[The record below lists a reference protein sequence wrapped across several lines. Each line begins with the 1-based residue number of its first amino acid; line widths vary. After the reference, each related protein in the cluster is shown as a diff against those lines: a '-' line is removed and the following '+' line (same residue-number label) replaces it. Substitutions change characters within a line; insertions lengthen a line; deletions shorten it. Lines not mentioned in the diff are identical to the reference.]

1 MGKHSFIR
9 QYKLPDVKG
18 KIDYISNPG
27 RQEHL
32 YATYDTTIDE
42 RFWDY
47 LAGENQKAFEKS
59 GADGK
64 CIEAREFVIMLP
76 PSLTEYD
83 PQILLKLFTDKFKA
97 EYGLDCSSALH
108 HNKAKTNYHIHL
120 IYSERRP
127 LDKPIIKIASRN
139 MFYDENGKHR
149 KTKKEILDE
158 AGNIRP
164 GCKILLK
171 GEEYDNRFFGPKE
184 DYVKT
189 QEFLDDV
196 KHLYTDLINACVKD
210 ESERL
215 TVFDRNGPYLAT
227 KKIGKNNP
235 KADVIRADNEARME
249 WNRTVDEARV
259 VGIPEADIV
268 AMKKDF
274 VSSEVK
280 KSIKDD
286 GYRPER
292 LGKII
297 RKAISTLIEKI
308 RKFKLPEK
316 TVPVFDFAAYNEMVK
331 TNNALR
337 KITAEIETIDKK
349 TAHKHNKINECQG
362 PRYQKFKVTLIK
374 EIADLQLL
382 REGKQKELDRIV
394 KKAGYKD
401 VSKFMTA
408 FEKSCRLLEG
418 YKAQH
423 PGEELP
429 TEKESVLSK
438 LKSYQAEAKNTAR
451 KNPEKQKKKE
461 TER

>member
-196 KHLYTDLINACVKD
+196 KHLYTDL
-210 ESERL
+210 S
-215 TVFDRNGPYLAT
+215 
-227 KKIGKNNP
+227 
-235 KADVIRADNEARME
+235 RM
-249 WNRTVDEARV
+249 NRK
-259 VGIPEADIV
+259 G
-268 AMKKDF
+268 
-274 VSSEVK
+274 
-280 KSIKDD
+280 
-286 GYRPER
+286 
-292 LGKII
+292 
-297 RKAISTLIEKI
+297 
-308 RKFKLPEK
+308 
-316 TVPVFDFAAYNEMVK
+316 
-331 TNNALR
+331 
-337 KITAEIETIDKK
+337 
-349 TAHKHNKINECQG
+349 
-362 PRYQKFKVTLIK
+362 
-374 EIADLQLL
+374 
-382 REGKQKELDRIV
+382 
-394 KKAGYKD
+394 
-401 VSKFMTA
+401 
-408 FEKSCRLLEG
+408 
-418 YKAQH
+418 
-423 PGEELP
+423 
-429 TEKESVLSK
+429 
-438 LKSYQAEAKNTAR
+438 
-451 KNPEKQKKKE
+451 
-461 TER
+461 

>member
-1 MGKHSFIR
+1 MDKHSFIR

-97 EYGLDCSSALH
+97 EYGLDCSSAIH
-108 HNKAKTNYHIHL
+108 HNKSKTNYHIHL

-127 LDKPIIKIASRN
+127 LEKPIIKIASRN

-184 DYVKT
+184 DFVKT
-189 QEFLDDV
+189 QEFLDNV
-196 KHLYTDLINACVKD
+196 KHLYTDLINACVTD

-227 KKIGKNNP
+227 KKI
-235 KADVIRADNEARME
+235 RMA
-249 WNRTVDEARV
+249 WNRTVDEARAA
-259 VGIPEADIV
+259 GIPEADIV

-274 VSSEVK
+274 VSLEVK
-280 KSIKDD
+280 KSINDD
-286 GYRPER
+286 GYRPDR
-292 LGKII
+292 LGEII
-297 RKAISTLIEKI
+297 RKAIGTLIERI

-316 TVPVFDFAAYNEMVK
+316 PVPVFDFAAYNEMVK

-349 TAHKHNKINECQG
+349 TAHKHNKINECLG

-382 REGKQKELDRIV
+382 KEGKQKELDRIV

-408 FEKSCRLLEG
+408 FEKSCRLLEE

-438 LKSYQAEAKNTAR
+438 LKFYQAEAKTATR
-451 KNPEKQKKKE
+451 KDPEKQKKKE